1 MNLLTLDFGNTR
13 AHAAL
18 FKHGKQAEIGVLAD
32 VDGWLKKHNLTF
44 GEVSGV
50 ISQVKSYSEDMEPLL
65 KQGLLCERI
74 QDYWKGQRFAGM
86 PVHYA
91 QSLGEDRLIQAWW
104 AFKNIK
110 APVLV
115 IDAGTFFKID
125 VINPEGFQGGHIL
138 PGLKLLGENLSQ
150 GEQLRSVEFSGIE
163 KNLLTG
169 EALPHTTADALQS
182 GAIAYAALIQRLL
195 LRWGITQIVISG
207 GDSERVEAFLRPL
220 APELPFQRRA
230 DLVHWALLDWYQRN
244 IIG

>member
-1 MNLLTLDFGNTR
+1 LNLLTLDFGNTQ

-18 FKHGKQAEIGVLAD
+18 FKHGRQLA
-32 VDGWLKKHNLTF
+32 VGELSAVSGWLEKFELNF
-44 GEVSGV
+44 GEVSAV
-50 ISQVKSYSEDMEPLL
+50 LCQVKSYEAEMEPLL
-65 KQGLLCERI
+65 KQGLLCERV

-115 IDAGTFFKID
+115 VDAGTFFKID
-125 VINPEGFQGGHIL
+125 VINPEGFQGGYIL
-138 PGLKLLGENLSQ
+138 PGLKLLGEDLGQ
-150 GEQLRSVEFSGIE
+150 GEQLRSVEFAGIE

-169 EALPHTTADALQS
+169 EALPHTTADALQA

-220 APELPFQRRA
+220 TPELPCQRRA